1 MKSKIFMLS
10 VALLGMGVARADT
23 IIVDNLAA
31 SYSAVNG
38 VVNGVN
44 EVYAQGFNAGDGGY
58 LDSVTLDLAL
68 AVTGGIPNPANG
80 ETAAFYLFNAD
91 PDSGTPTGPSLATLA
106 TGITLADIESGT
118 FIGGPTYWGSSDI
131 YQYSLNLLSDPYLT
145 SGGSYAIEMI
155 LSGSTER
162 TGLGTPSLGWA
173 EVGFNEPAGEIGTL
187 DTGYGALELD
197 PGDNPDPPP
206 PLSDASSTA
215 LLLGAVL
222 AGFALVKSKL
232 V

>member
-10 VALLGMGVARADT
+10 AALLGMGVARADT
-23 IIVDNLAA
+23 IIVDNLAG
-31 SYSAVNG
+31 SYRAVNG

-44 EVYAQGFNAGDGGY
+44 ESYAQGFSAGDGGY

-106 TGITLADIESGT
+106 TGITMANIETGT
-118 FIGGPTYWGSSDI
+118 FIGGPTSWGSSDI
-131 YQYSLNLLSDPYLT
+131 YQYNLNLLGDPYLT

-173 EVGFNEPAGEIGTL
+173 EVGFSEPAGEIGLL
-187 DTGYGALELD
+187 DSGYGALELD
-197 PGDNPDPPP
+197 PGPQDPPP

-215 LLLGAVL
+215 LLLGGIL